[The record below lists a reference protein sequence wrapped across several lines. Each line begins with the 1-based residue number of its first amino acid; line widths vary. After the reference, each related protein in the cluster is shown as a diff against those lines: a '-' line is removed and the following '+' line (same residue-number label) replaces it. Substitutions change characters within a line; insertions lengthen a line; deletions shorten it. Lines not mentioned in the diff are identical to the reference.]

1 MKANMG
7 TLDKAI
13 RIIITIAFAT
23 LYITKTV
30 KGTLGMILLV
40 LGGVF
45 LLTSIIN
52 FCPLYAIF
60 GWSTTKNKK

>member
-7 TLDKAI
+7 KLDKAI
-13 RIIITIAFAT
+13 RIILAIAFSM

-30 KGTLGMILLV
+30 EGVLGIILLV

-45 LLTSIIN
+45 LLTSVIS
-52 FCPLYAIF
+52 FCPLYTIF
-60 GWSTTKNKK
+60 GLNTCEKK

>member
-13 RIIITIAFAT
+13 RIIITIVFAT

-30 KGTLGMILLV
+30 EGTLGMILLV

>member
-13 RIIITIAFAT
+13 RIILAIAFAA

-30 KGTLGMILLV
+30 EGTLGMILLV

-45 LLTSIIN
+45 ILTSIIN
-52 FCPLYAIF
+52 FCPLYALF
-60 GWSTTKNKK
+60 GWSTCKNK

>member
-7 TLDKAI
+7 SLDKAI
-13 RIIITIAFAT
+13 RVILAIVFAM

-30 KGTLGMILLV
+30 EGTVGLVLLV

-45 LLTSIIN
+45 LLTSIIS
-52 FCPLYAIF
+52 FCPLYTIVGAN
-60 GWSTTKNKK
+60 TCKKK